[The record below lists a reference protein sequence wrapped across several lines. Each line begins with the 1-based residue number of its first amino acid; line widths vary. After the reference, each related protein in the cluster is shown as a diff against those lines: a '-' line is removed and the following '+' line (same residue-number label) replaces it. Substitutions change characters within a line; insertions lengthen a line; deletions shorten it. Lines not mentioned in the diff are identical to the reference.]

1 MRSVYRLGCEKM
13 AGNLSQFVVNQRRY
27 LSLRAE
33 DQDRRTRAHLHPW
46 DRCKVVVNAARFER
60 KAPWRIAAFADD
72 QGLAFTKQF
81 FAIWPHEGVS
91 EFALAA
97 ILSSPLANIFGFTFD
112 LERHNHIA
120 TLERLP
126 LPRMEHLKPGGVLD
140 RLGKKTQKLIQAEHD
155 KALINQAKIKEA
167 VIRLDA
173 AVLDAYGLTA
183 HQQRQLLDQFAGWK
197 RPICIEFDR
206 YFPSHFKDVI
216 TLSDFIAI
224 QYDWDKTNERRC
236 ELIDNDYS
244 KTGLTTDERQEL
256 DHLQHLA
263 DLVIRLKAPYEAD
276 GADELIAQ
284 LKARGKWTH

>member
-1 MRSVYRLGCEKM
+1 M
-13 AGNLSQFVVNQRRY
+13 AGNFRQFQIGNLRY
-27 LSLRAE
+27 LSLRDE
-33 DQDRRTRAHLHPW
+33 DHHPRDRANRRAWHA
-46 DRCKVVVNAARFER
+46 RKVVVNAARFER

-97 ILSSPLANIFGFTFD
+97 ILSSPLANFFSFTVD
-112 LERHNHIA
+112 LERHNHIG

-126 LPRMEHLKPGGVLD
+126 LPPMEHLKPGGVLD
-140 RLGKKTQKLIQAEHD
+140 RLAKKTQKLIQAEHD

-206 YFPSHFKDVI
+206 YFPPHFKDVI
-216 TLSDFIAI
+216 TLSDFVAI

-236 ELIDNDYS
+236 ELIDKDYS

-263 DLVIRLKAPYEAD
+263 DLLIRLKAPYEAD

-284 LKARGKWTH
+284 LKASGKWTV

>member
-1 MRSVYRLGCEKM
+1 M
-13 AGNLSQFVVNQRRY
+13 AGNLSQFMVNRLRF

-33 DQDRRTRAHLHPW
+33 DQDPRTRAHLHPW
-46 DRCKVVVNAARFER
+46 DRRKVVVNAARFER

-81 FAIWPHEGVS
+81 FAIWPRDGVS

-97 ILSSPLANIFGFTFD
+97 ILSSPLANFFSFTVD
-112 LERHNHIA
+112 LERDNHIS

-126 LPRMEHLKPGGVLD
+126 LPPMEHLKPGSVLD
-140 RLGKKTQKLIQAEHD
+140 RLARKTQKLIQAEHE
-155 KALINQAKIKEA
+155 KALINEAKIQEA
-167 VIRLDA
+167 IIRLDA
-173 AVLDAYGLTA
+173 AGLEAYGLTA
-183 HQQRQLLDQFAGWK
+183 RQQRQLLDQFAGWK
-197 RPICIEFDR
+197 RPICIDFDR
-206 YFPSHFKDVI
+206 YFPKHFKDVI
-216 TLSDFIAI
+216 TLSDFVAI

-236 ELIDNDYS
+236 ELIDKDYS
-244 KTGLTTDERQEL
+244 RAGLTTDERREL

-284 LKARGKWTH
+284 LKASGKWTD